1 MEKISVLCLSLL
13 LLGGLCACGTVHAP
27 VTARQQQ
34 EKAAPAVISSGVAQ
48 TEGERKSHTVS
59 KGDTLYSIAWR
70 YGYDYKTLA
79 SLNRIK
85 SPYIIHPGQVIRLL
99 PAKRSAAVQPP
110 PVAEKRSRP
119 SDKPVAGP
127 GTRNRAG
134 SPASAIHWQW
144 PARGRLLKSSSP
156 TTQKGISI
164 GGRTGQKIVAAAT
177 GKVVY
182 SGSGLRGYGN
192 LIIIKHNDT
201 YLSAYAHN
209 RKLIVKEGETVMAG
223 QQISTMGL
231 DGKGAPVL
239 HFEIRKNGKPV
250 NPLERLPRS

>member
-1 MEKISVLCLSLL
+1 MQKISALCLCLV
-13 LLGGLCACGTVHAP
+13 LLGGLCACTTVDAP
-27 VTARQQQ
+27 VSARRQDQRP
-34 EKAAPAVISSGVAQ
+34 EPVVFSGAGQDAGQHEFHSVA
-48 TEGERKSHTVS
+48 

-70 YGYDYKTLA
+70 YGYDHKTLA
-79 SLNRIK
+79 AWNRIK
-85 SPYIIHPGQVIRLL
+85 PPFVIYPGQVIRFR
-99 PAKRSAAVQPP
+99 PGTRGRAAQPP
-110 PVAEKRSRP
+110 PVAEQRP
-119 SDKPVAGP
+119 RARDKPVKP
-127 GTRNRAG
+127 DPQNRAG
-134 SPASAIHWQW
+134 APASAIRWQW

-164 GGRTGQKIVAAAT
+164 GGAAGQKIVAAAT

-209 RKLIVKEGETVMAG
+209 RELIVKEGETVEAG
-223 QQISTMGL
+223 QQISTMGQ

-239 HFEIRKNGKPV
+239 HFEIRKNGEPV